1 MKKNTAYLYEGLTPK
16 NKNSM
21 MLWESAGRAIYEA
34 NLTPQQITQLFQ
46 QIEQGATSAGGNR
59 TGLGL
64 TKDADTASAL
74 AAAGNPTFESR
85 NLSRRQVQAIFE
97 RVVKLNNRMLSEGR
111 LEEGIWDDI
120 KSGAGKGLQGVKNLA
135 GRAVGAVAQ
144 KAQTVGHNLTTK
156 TTADKLQSAWKAA
169 GSPTDSAAIEKIL
182 QSAGVNPDV
191 VKSAF
196 QSNNIPLSVA
206 AGASTG
212 SAGVDPNE
220 PMPDVMTPGGNR
232 SAQGSTNQGSAQD
245 SATQSAGAEQPV
257 TATPLPNVSKLTPEQ
272 KKQLIAQIDTLLKT
286 MPKPKV
292 PYSAIKQPTANQPTG
307 GANGPITPQSDP
319 SAFPKVINGK
329 AMQFEEQEYLRFKF
343 LVDGIKAR
351 L

>member
-1 MKKNTAYLYEGLTPK
+1 MSINNLIQTAAEQA
-16 NKNSM
+16 SM
-21 MLWESAGRAIYEA
+21 TV
-34 NLTPQQITQLFQ
+34 N
-46 QIEQGATSAGGNR
+46 
-59 TGLGL
+59 
-64 TKDADTASAL
+64 ADTASAL

-85 NLSRRQVQAIFE
+85 NLSRKQVQAIFE
-97 RVVKLNNRMLSEGR
+97 HAVIAHNLYVRYQQLD
-111 LEEGIWDDI
+111 EGIWDDI
-120 KSGAGKGLQGVKNLA
+120 KSGAGKGLQSVKNLA
-135 GRAVGAVAQ
+135 GKAAGAVAQ
-144 KAQTVGHNLTTK
+144 KAQTVGHNLATK
-156 TTADKLQSAWKAA
+156 ITADKLQSAWKAA
-169 GSPTDSAAIEKIL
+169 GSPTDSEAIEKIL

-212 SAGVDPNE
+212 SAGVDPTE

-232 SAQGSTNQGSAQD
+232 PAQGSTDQGSTQD
-245 SATQSAGAEQPV
+245 SATQSVGAEHPV
-257 TATPLPNVSKLTPEQ
+257 TATPLPDVSKLTPEQ

-292 PYSAIKQPTANQPTG
+292 PYSAIKQPTANQPAG

-329 AMQFEEQEYLRFKF
+329 AIQFEEQEYLRFKF